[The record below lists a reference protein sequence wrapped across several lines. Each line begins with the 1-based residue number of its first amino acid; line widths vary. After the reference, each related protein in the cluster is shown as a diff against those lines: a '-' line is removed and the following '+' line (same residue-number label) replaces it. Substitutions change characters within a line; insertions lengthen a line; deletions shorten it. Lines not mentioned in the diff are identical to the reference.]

1 MYCTL
6 KKFKHLNMKYLYS
19 QCRVKT
25 RRCCFFSVRHFVN
38 CDMFCLFRFLCF
50 VSSIYTEKY
59 ILTFFFVKKKTRE
72 RCPYLQNMR
81 NLSDTGKNYCIIAK
95 KIQYIKRLEKTN
107 FKKERVKNF
116 S

>member
-1 MYCTL
+1 M
-6 KKFKHLNMKYLYS
+6 
-19 QCRVKT
+19 
-25 RRCCFFSVRHFVN
+25 VN

-50 VSSIYTEKY
+50 VSSIHTEKY
-59 ILTFFFVKKKTRE
+59 ILSFFFCEKKKTRE

-95 KIQYIKRLEKTN
+95 KIQYIKRLEKKN

>member
-1 MYCTL
+1 M
-6 KKFKHLNMKYLYS
+6 
-19 QCRVKT
+19 
-25 RRCCFFSVRHFVN
+25 VN

-95 KIQYIKRLEKTN
+95 KNSIYQKTGKKRTSRKKGSRIFHKQYIMYAI
-107 FKKERVKNF
+107 
-116 S
+116 